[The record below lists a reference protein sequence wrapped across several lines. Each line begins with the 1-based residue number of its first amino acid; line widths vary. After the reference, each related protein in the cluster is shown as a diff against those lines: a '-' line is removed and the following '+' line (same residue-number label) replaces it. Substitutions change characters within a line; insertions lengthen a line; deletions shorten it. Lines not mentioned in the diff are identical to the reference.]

1 MSVHKA
7 NRTKSTIADTI
18 IKEMSDEDNPDMEVK
33 FKGYHHGGKGFKL
46 VVDNITNLNEYTT
59 DLWRN
64 IISSKGLEPQITADM
79 MNGKVNIDCKTIEKR
94 QRNIKCNYS
103 VMYLSIC
110 LVLIYIL
117 WSRHM

>member
-1 MSVHKA
+1 MSVHRA

-18 IKEMSDEDNPDMEVK
+18 IKEMDDGDNPDMEVD

-46 VVDNITNLNEYTT
+46 VVNNITKLNDYTT
-59 DLWRN
+59 ELWRN
-64 IISSKGLEPQITADM
+64 IISSKGLEPHIETDM

-94 QRNIKCNYS
+94 QRMKICNYS
-103 VMYLSIC
+103 LLYLSIS
-110 LVLIYIL
+110 LILIYVL